1 MLPIYYNNNQ
11 KFIQEKLDP
20 SIIKSTKIFEKAEIK
35 WICVD
40 DIMKMRSKFRSYFQN
55 IVDMIHSDKN
65 EIKQFI
71 EKSLK
76 TNGKNKTNKNKT
88 SKNKTLKKYSYRIK

>member
-1 MLPIYYNNNQ
+1 
-11 KFIQEKLDP
+11 
-20 SIIKSTKIFEKAEIK
+20 
-35 WICVD
+35 
-40 DIMKMRSKFRSYFQN
+40 MKMRSKFRSYFQN

-76 TNGKNKTNKNKT
+76 TNGKNKI